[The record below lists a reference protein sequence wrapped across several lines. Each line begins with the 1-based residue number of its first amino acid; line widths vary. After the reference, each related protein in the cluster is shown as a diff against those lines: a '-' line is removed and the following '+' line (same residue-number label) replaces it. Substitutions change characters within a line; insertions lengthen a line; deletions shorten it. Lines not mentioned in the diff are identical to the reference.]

1 MRLTTASQVVSAFLA
16 LTPLASAGHHGHAS
30 IARKHMHH
38 KKNNLV
44 KRGECQFPTNKG
56 LVSVTPDA
64 QNAGWAMSPDQPCKP
79 GMYCP
84 YACPPGQLMAQWDPK
99 ATSYSYPASMV
110 SSSIPSMILVG
121 EVINFGRMVDFIAM
135 MMERLRSHSR
145 ISRCAMTALEATK

>member
-1 MRLTTASQVVSAFLA
+1 MRLTTVSKVVSAFLA
-16 LTPLASAGHHGHAS
+16 LTQLASAGHHGHAS
-30 IARKHMHH
+30 TARRHMHH

-44 KRGECQFPTNKG
+44 KRGECQFPTDKG

-64 QNAGWAMSPDQPCKP
+64 ENAGWAMSPDQPCKP

-110 SSSIPSMILVG
+110 SYPMPPVMLGKFID
-121 EVINFGRMVDFIAM
+121 FGRMADFIATM
-135 MMERLRSHSR
+135 MGRLRSPSQ
-145 ISRCAMTALEATK
+145 ISQCAMMALEHTK